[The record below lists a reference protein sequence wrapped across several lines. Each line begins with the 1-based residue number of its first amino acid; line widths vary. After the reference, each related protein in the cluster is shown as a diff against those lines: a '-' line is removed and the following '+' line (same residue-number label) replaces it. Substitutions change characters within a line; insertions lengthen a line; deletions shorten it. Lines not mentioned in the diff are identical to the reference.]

1 MTTKF
6 QLLSKVQKLLF
17 HEIPFCFEMAT
28 RQFNINKFLNLFYIP
43 KLTLKKYRKNFVPT
57 KICNHTVNF
66 MNYRKN
72 QQYNRAI
79 ANRSSQDRNYYSLQ
93 IVYREY
99 FSWKYQFLH
108 CIFKRTTN
116 MTTLALALYWQGINF
131 TFIWITVF
139 TVRVPKLQ
147 R

>member
-1 MTTKF
+1 M
-6 QLLSKVQKLLF
+6 
-17 HEIPFCFEMAT
+17 
-28 RQFNINKFLNLFYIP
+28 QFNINKFLNLFYIP

-72 QQYNRAI
+72 QQYNRSI

-99 FSWKYQFLH
+99 FS
-108 CIFKRTTN
+108 
-116 MTTLALALYWQGINF
+116 
-131 TFIWITVF
+131 
-139 TVRVPKLQ
+139 
-147 R
+147 